1 MKIAP
6 HHLKRYKDIAGL
18 FLKYGR
24 SDVVEEFGLDEPLEQ
39 AAGQGSSD
47 PAQIRPEDLADDL
60 ERMGP
65 TYVKLGQILS
75 SRPDLLPDRYLKA
88 LARLQDQVKPFPYE
102 DVERIVEQELGARI
116 SKAFSSFD
124 KEPLAAASLGQVH
137 RASLR
142 DGRAVVVKIQ
152 RPDIRKQIAEDLEV
166 IEEIVNLLNKTEFGR
181 QYQLVKIFEEF
192 QRTLI
197 QELDYRREA
206 SNMVAIKKNLEE
218 FPQIKVPQLIPDY
231 STRSILTMEYITGR
245 KITSMSPLIH
255 LDIDGCAL
263 ADQVFKAYLKQVLV
277 DGVFH
282 ADPHPG
288 NVFLTEDNKVAL
300 LDLGMV
306 GRISPAMQEQLLKLL
321 VAVSEGESD
330 VAADLAISVS
340 ETTSKFDEVE
350 FRRRISILVAEQRN
364 NTLGQMDVGKA
375 ILELGRSAGENGL
388 YVPTELTLLG
398 KTLLQLDQIG
408 KSLDPDFNP
417 NDAVRRH
424 VTEMVNRK
432 MRKHMSAGKLFT
444 SMIEMKEFIGGLPS
458 RANKIMDTLAAGQFE
473 AKIHLTEANL
483 LLQGFQ
489 KIANRITMGLV
500 LAALI
505 VGASLLMQVDTKFQI
520 LGYPGLAMLCFIAAA
535 GGGFWLVINIL
546 IADER
551 DRRGPRR

>member
-24 SDVVEEFGLDEPLEQ
+24 SDVVEEFGLDEPLDQ
-39 AAGQGSSD
+39 ANEREPAD
-47 PAQIRPEDLADDL
+47 PRQIRPEDLADDL

-65 TYVKLGQILS
+65 TYIKLGQILS
-75 SRPDLLPDRYLKA
+75 SRADLLPARYLKA

-102 DVERIVEQELGARI
+102 EVERIVETELGARI

-137 RASLR
+137 RAALR
-142 DGRAVVVKIQ
+142 DGRAVAVKIQ
-152 RPDIRKQIAEDLEV
+152 RPDIRKQIADDLEV
-166 IEEIVNLLNKTEFGR
+166 IDEIVHLLHKTDFGR
-181 QYQLVKIFEEF
+181 QYQVVKIFEEF

-206 SNMVAIKKNLEE
+206 ANMVAIRKNLEE
-218 FPQIKVPQLIPDY
+218 FPLIKIPQLIADY
-231 STRSILTMEYITGR
+231 STRSILTMEYMAGR

-255 LDIDGCAL
+255 LEIDGCAL
-263 ADQVFKAYLKQVLV
+263 ADEVFKAYLKQVLV

-288 NVFLTEDNKVAL
+288 NVFLTEDNRIAL

-306 GRISPAMQEQLLKLL
+306 GRISPGMQEQLLKLL
-321 VAVSEGESD
+321 FAVSEGESD
-330 VAADLAISVS
+330 TAADLAIMISD
-340 ETTSKFDEVE
+340 TTAQFDEAE
-350 FRRRISILVAEQRN
+350 FRRRISTLVAEQRN
-364 NTLGQMDVGKA
+364 NTLGQLDVGKA

-408 KSLDPDFNP
+408 KSLDPGFNP
-417 NDAVRRH
+417 NAAIKRH
-424 VTEMVNRK
+424 VTDMVNRK
-432 MRKHMSAGKLFT
+432 MRKHLSAGKLLT
-444 SMIEMKEFIGGLPS
+444 SMIEMKEFIGGLPV
-458 RANKIMDTLAAGQFE
+458 RANKIMDTFANGQFE
-473 AKIHLTEANL
+473 AKIHLADANL

-546 IADER
+546 IADTR
-551 DRRGPRR
+551 DKRGPD